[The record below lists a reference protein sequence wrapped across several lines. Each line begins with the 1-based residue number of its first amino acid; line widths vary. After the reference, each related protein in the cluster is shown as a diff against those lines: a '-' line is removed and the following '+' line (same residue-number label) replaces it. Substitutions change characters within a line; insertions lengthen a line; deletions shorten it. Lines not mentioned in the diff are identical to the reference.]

1 MNKDNEELK
10 NKVNSL
16 SCLVLGGTEVN
27 PQEWKKKIPA
37 ELYEDKK
44 GPKYKGNEVCDLVRL
59 TRNKV
64 RVAKTFCFMD
74 TARDG
79 ATMGSF
85 RVRP

>member
-1 MNKDNEELK
+1 MKTKNEELK
-10 NKVNSL
+10 NQVNSL

-27 PQEWKKKIPA
+27 PQEWKEKIPA

-44 GPKYKGNEVCDLVRL
+44 GPKYKGNEVCDLVSL

-64 RVAKTFCFMD
+64 RITKTFCFYEYD
-74 TARDG
+74 PRWSHYG
-79 ATMGSF
+79 F